1 MNYKSKQHI
10 FDLLELV
17 LKSNHIYYTRLG
29 MEYSFMH
36 PDEILNEFQLAFNDY
51 SEHRVAI
58 LKDLIA
64 KLQQQ
69 HRVAG
74 SVGIT

>member
-1 MNYKSKQHI
+1 MQ
-10 FDLLELV
+10 
-17 LKSNHIYYTRLG
+17 
-29 MEYSFMH
+29 YSFMH

-51 SEHRVAI
+51 SEHRVAD

-64 KLQQQ
+64 KLQQK
-69 HRVAG
+69 HRESG